1 MHVAINPRSSK
12 TKGEIM
18 DDRLENDSLNGKLG
32 DLLAKSIE
40 HKRVSAE
47 VTSFEEFLN
56 LSRSEPWITR
66 NSTQLLHDMMLSR
79 GVEHSMVAGKPVRH
93 TYRFFEEKEMVGPY
107 IVFGQ
112 QKAKENMIEKIHNA
126 SRGLEANKRLWI
138 LLGPPGSAKSRS
150 MDGIK
155 LALNTY
161 SKSDEGK
168 TFFLLLPTVDER
180 LKEKALFTENDIYY
194 LPAPLF
200 ETPLL
205 VIPPSIREEFAA
217 ELTESIDKQ
226 IIGDWLDKHP
236 HYDNT
241 YKVKIDGMISPY
253 ADYVLNDF
261 MRAKDLDFRGLIPYL
276 KVKRMIF
283 DARTKTGIGSYTPRD
298 EKSQEAGSLVGNID
312 YSLLPRFGSES
323 HPLVHDY
330 KGELCAGAN
339 GFVEIHEILK
349 LSDKFL
355 YELLFATQDRFF
367 KPEGQAPI
375 PFNGVI
381 IGHTNFHEF
390 NMFMGNPSFEAL
402 RSRTT
407 FIEMPLSVDY
417 KQEEQIYAFTY
428 SNETRDWHKEKK
440 HQSHIAP
447 HSLAFLSLVVV
458 MSRLYESKT
467 NENLSLL
474 QKALVYA
481 GRADSGVDNNMAK
494 MVLEEFDYV
503 KPSEGTFG
511 LDPRFIQNVVE
522 YTEHFQISEYAANIN
537 RLKEETGDHAL
548 LTSVALQN
556 PCVTPLDLHVHL
568 ENALKDRYAI
578 DKTKLRHYVE
588 KITPLA
594 KSWIFGQVASDVY
607 SAILRDDSVI
617 ETTWKKYT
625 DHVRAFAHSTKVK
638 HDVTQMDVQPD
649 EKFMQAIEQYLGVP
663 DREVFRK
670 ELSDAIASVKFSVLL
685 SDEPSYQNAI
695 KKYVFENE
703 FKASENM
710 KLLGWIK
717 SGTSAANVNVK
728 EQEHLNETIKYL
740 IDMKGYCGK
749 CAFQALSITA
759 NAASII
765 T

>member
-1 MHVAINPRSSK
+1 MK
-12 TKGEIM
+12 TELK
-18 DDRLENDSLNGKLG
+18 N
-32 DLLAKSIE
+32 LLDKSIQNDQE
-40 HKRVSAE
+40 
-47 VTSFEEFLN
+47 FEETITFEDYLAVIIK
-56 LSRSEPWITR
+56 EPWVTR
-66 NSTQLLHDMMLSR
+66 NSTQLLHDMMLNR
-79 GVEHSMVAGKPVRH
+79 GVDHAMTTGKPVKH
-93 TYRFFEEKEMVGPY
+93 TYHFFEDPDIIGPY

-112 QKAKENMIEKIHNA
+112 QKAKENLVEKIHNA
-126 SRGLEANKRLWI
+126 SRGMEASKRLWI

-155 LALNTY
+155 RALNQY
-161 SKSDEGK
+161 SLSAAGK
-168 TFFLLLPTVDER
+168 TYYQLLPTVDER
-180 LKEKALFTENDIYY
+180 LKEKALFEEKGIFY
-194 LPAPLF
+194 LPSPLY
-200 ETPLL
+200 ESPLQI
-205 VIPPSIREEFAA
+205 IPQSIRKEFTR
-217 ELTESIDKQ
+217 ELTKNIDKRS
-226 IIGDWLDKHP
+226 INSWLKKHQ
-236 HYDNT
+236 HYDNNF
-241 YKVKIDGMISPY
+241 KIEITGLMSPY
-253 ADYVLNDF
+253 SDFVIKDF
-261 MRAKDLDFRGLIPYL
+261 MKTKNLSFAELIPYL

-367 KPEGQAPI
+367 KPEGQPPI

-381 IGHTNFHEF
+381 IGHTNFHEY
-390 NMFMGNPSFEAL
+390 NMFLGNETFEAL

-407 FIEMPLSVDY
+407 FIEMPLSVNF
-417 KQEEQIYAFTY
+417 KQEEQIYSFTY
-428 SNETRDWHKEKK
+428 SNENRNWKKAMK
-440 HQSHIAP
+440 HQAHVAP
-447 HSLAFLSLVVV
+447 HSLSFLSLVAV
-458 MSRLYESKT
+458 MSRLYNSKQ

-474 QKALVYA
+474 QKALIYA

-494 MVLEEFDYV
+494 MILDEFEFH

-511 LDPRFIQNVVE
+511 LDPRFIQNIIE
-522 YTEHFQISEYAANIN
+522 NTEHFQISEYAANIKK
-537 RLKEETGDHAL
+537 LHQESGDHAL
-548 LTSVALQN
+548 LTSIALQN
-556 PCVTPLDLHVHL
+556 PCITPLDLFVRL
-568 ENALKDRYAI
+568 EHSLKDQFATQ
-578 DKTKLRHYVE
+578 KTKLSHYVE
-588 KITPLA
+588 KIAPQA
-594 KSWIFGQVASDVY
+594 KKWIFGQIASDVY
-607 SAILRDDSVI
+607 SAILRDDTVI

-625 DHVRAFAHSTKVK
+625 DHVRAYAHRAKVK

-649 EKFMQAIEQYLGVP
+649 EKFMQAIEQYLGIP
-663 DREVFRK
+663 DRDTFRK
-670 ELSDAIASVKFSVLL
+670 ELSDAIASVKYTVLL
-685 SDEPSYQNAI
+685 ADEPSYQNAI

-717 SGTSAANVNVK
+717 SGTSAANVHVK

-740 IDMKGYCGK
+740 IETKNYCGK
-749 CAFQALSITA
+749 CAFQALTITA
-759 NAASII
+759 NASSII

>member
-1 MHVAINPRSSK
+1 MKQILNDLINQS
-12 TKGEIM
+12 T
-18 DDRLENDSLNGKLG
+18 ENVQTR
-32 DLLAKSIE
+32 E
-40 HKRVSAE
+40 E
-47 VTSFEEFLN
+47 VLSFEEYLE
-56 LSRSEPWITR
+56 LVQKEPWIIR
-66 NSTQLLHDMMLSR
+66 NSTQMLHDMMLAE
-79 GVEHSMVAGKPVRH
+79 GVEHMMVTGKPVKH
-93 TYRFFEEKEMVGPY
+93 SYSFFESDRIVGEY
-107 IVFGQ
+107 VVFGQ
-112 QKAKENMIEKIHNA
+112 QRAKENLVEKIHNA
-126 SRGLEANKRLWI
+126 SRGMEASKRLWI

-155 LALNTY
+155 SALKKY
-161 SKSDEGK
+161 SMSDAGK
-168 TFFLLLPTVDER
+168 TYYLLLPTLDER
-180 LKEKALFTENDIYY
+180 LKEKALFKEGEIYY

-200 ETPLL
+200 EPPLM
-205 VIPPSIREEFAA
+205 VIPSEIRNKFC
-217 ELTESIDKQ
+217 DKLEKVL
-226 IIGDWLDKHP
+226 GKKVLSAWLKMHP
-236 HYDNT
+236 HYDNEF
-241 YKVKIDGMISPY
+241 KIRINGLVSPFS
-253 ADYVLNDF
+253 DYVLKDF
-261 MRAKDLDFRGLIPYL
+261 MKARNLDFNGLLSFL

-283 DARTKTGIGSYTPRD
+283 DARTKMGIGSYTPRD

-381 IGHTNFHEF
+381 IGHTNFHEY
-390 NMFMGNPSFEAL
+390 NMFMGNPTFEAL

-407 FIEMPLSVDY
+407 FIEMPLSVNY

-428 SNETRDWHKEKK
+428 SNQVRNWNKKKK
-440 HQSHIAP
+440 HQAHVAP
-447 HSLAFLSLVVV
+447 HSLSFLSLVAV
-458 MSRLYESKT
+458 MSRLYGSKQ

-474 QKALVYA
+474 QKALIYA

-494 MVLEEFDYV
+494 MILEEFEFV

-511 LDPRFIQNVVE
+511 LDPRFIQNIIE
-522 YTEHFQISEYAANIN
+522 YTDHFQISEYAANIN
-537 RLKEETGDHAL
+537 QLSAESGDHAL

-556 PCVTPLDLHVHL
+556 PCVTPLDLYVRL
-568 ENALKDRYAI
+568 ESALKDFFATE
-578 DKTKLRHYVE
+578 KSKLSHYVE

-594 KSWIFGQVASDVY
+594 KNWIFGQIASDVY
-607 SAILRDDSVI
+607 GAILRDDSVI

-625 DHVRAFAHSTKVK
+625 DHVRAYAHRAKVK

-649 EKFMQAIEQYLGVP
+649 ETFMQSIEQYLGIP

-670 ELSDAIASVKFSVLL
+670 ELSDAIASVSYSVLL
-685 SDEPSYQNAI
+685 ADEPSYQNAI

-717 SGTSAANVNVK
+717 SGTSAANVNIK

-740 IDMKGYCGK
+740 IDTKGYCGK
-749 CAFQALSITA
+749 CAFQALTITA
-759 NAASII
+759 NASSIVA
-765 T
+765 

>member
-1 MHVAINPRSSK
+1 
-12 TKGEIM
+12 
-18 DDRLENDSLNGKLG
+18 
-32 DLLAKSIE
+32 
-40 HKRVSAE
+40 
-47 VTSFEEFLN
+47 
-56 LSRSEPWITR
+56 
-66 NSTQLLHDMMLSR
+66 
-79 GVEHSMVAGKPVRH
+79 
-93 TYRFFEEKEMVGPY
+93 
-107 IVFGQ
+107 
-112 QKAKENMIEKIHNA
+112 
-126 SRGLEANKRLWI
+126 
-138 LLGPPGSAKSRS
+138 
-150 MDGIK
+150 
-155 LALNTY
+155 
-161 SKSDEGK
+161 
-168 TFFLLLPTVDER
+168 
-180 LKEKALFTENDIYY
+180 
-194 LPAPLF
+194 
-200 ETPLL
+200 
-205 VIPPSIREEFAA
+205 SIREEFAKKI
-217 ELTESIDKQ
+217 TKS
-226 IIGDWLDKHP
+226 LDKKAISKWLGRHP
-236 HYDNT
+236 QYDDDF
-241 YKVKIDGMISPY
+241 KIEINGLVSPY
-253 ADYVLNDF
+253 ADYVLKDF
-261 MRAKDLDFRGLIPYL
+261 MKAKDLSFNELINSL
-276 KVKRMIF
+276 RVKRMIF

-367 KPEGQAPI
+367 KPEGQSPI

-390 NMFMGNPSFEAL
+390 NMFMANPTFEAL

-428 SNETRDWHKEKK
+428 SNDTRSWHKAKK
-440 HQSHIAP
+440 HQAHIAP
-447 HSLAFLSLVVV
+447 HSLSFLSLVAV
-458 MSRLYESKT
+458 MSRLYGSKQ
-467 NENLSLL
+467 NDNLSLL
-474 QKALVYA
+474 QKALIYA

-494 MVLEEFDYV
+494 MVLDEFEFV

-522 YTEHFQISEYAANIN
+522 NTEHFQISEYSANVK
-537 RLKEETGDHAL
+537 RLKDESGDHAM
-548 LTSVALQN
+548 LTSLALQN
-556 PCVTPLDLHVHL
+556 PCLTPLDLYIRL
-568 ENALKDRYAI
+568 ENSLKDIFAT
-578 DKTKLRHYVE
+578 DKTKLSHYVE
-588 KITPLA
+588 KITPQA
-594 KSWIFGQVASDVY
+594 KSWIFGQIASDVY

-625 DHVRAFAHSTKVK
+625 DHVRAYAHSAKVK

-649 EKFMQAIEQYLGVP
+649 EKFMQAIEQYLGIP
-663 DREVFRK
+663 DRDVFRK
-670 ELSDAIASVKFSVLL
+670 ELSDAIASVSFSVLL

-717 SGTSAANVNVK
+717 SGTSAANVNIK

-740 IDMKGYCGK
+740 IETKGYCGK

-759 NAASII
+759 NASSMV